1 MNTWSSYGIINWN
14 SGNNFRKKMKLFT
27 GNLWT
32 ILGKKKEHE
41 TFSKLQLAVPKYSS
55 HFEIVSPPRVR
66 NRAVA
71 DALHELTFYRHKG
84 CSRLAWSSWISGTL
98 GTMSSIAL
106 NISEDVH
113 QRRFVSNGIFS
124 TRSAYRAFF
133 IGSTSFEPWKRIW
146 KSWAPGKCKI
156 FIWLAIRNRCWTAD
170 RLQKKGLPHPAQCPL
185 CDQEGE
191 TVQHLLTFVSLLDNF
206 GLTSYSPWI

>member
-1 MNTWSSYGIINWN
+1 MALSTGTQETISEKKWN
-14 SGNNFRKKMKLFT
+14 YSLETYERFLE
-27 GNLWT
+27 
-32 ILGKKKEHE
+32 KKEHE

-55 HFEIVSPPRVR
+55 HFEIVSPQRVR
-66 NRAVA
+66 NRTVA

-84 CSRLAWSSWISGTL
+84 CPRLAWSSWISGTL

>member
-1 MNTWSSYGIINWN
+1 MALSTGTQETISEKKWNYSLETYERFLEKKRRTWDILKTTTGSAQIQFPFWN
-14 SGNNFRKKMKLFT
+14 S
-27 GNLWT
+27 
-32 ILGKKKEHE
+32 
-41 TFSKLQLAVPKYSS
+41 V
-55 HFEIVSPPRVR
+55 PPRVR
-66 NRAVA
+66 NRTVA

>member
-1 MNTWSSYGIINWN
+1 
-14 SGNNFRKKMKLFT
+14 MKLFT

-32 ILGKKKEHE
+32 ILGKKRTWDILK
-41 TFSKLQLAVPKYSS
+41 TTTGSAQIQFPFWNSV
-55 HFEIVSPPRVR
+55 PPRVR
-66 NRAVA
+66 NRTVA

-170 RLQKKGLPHPAQCPL
+170 RLQKRGLPHPAQCPL